1 MLEALT
7 SREVRDVIKMVGDD
21 EYGRVRPAI
30 HEAMEDSLAL
40 SEGLGGGRAPKQ
52 AALL

>member
-1 MLEALT
+1 VLEALT

-30 HEAMEDSLAL
+30 HEAMENRLAL
-40 SEGLGGGRAPKQ
+40 SAGAGRKQ
-52 AALL
+52 AAL